1 MLVPVILIFPVNTM
15 EIFVA
20 AIMLVGIGVMFRVLN
35 LRAAFM
41 TIGLVCLGGAML
53 PNAGRFTDYVPSWV
67 FWGVVI
73 ILGINV
79 LRRVLSVLFGRSA
92 ADNFTGNLLS
102 AILQPVTRLI
112 EGLIRAV
119 FRIR

>member
-1 MLVPVILIFPVNTM
+1 M
-15 EIFVA
+15 EIFVS
-20 AIMLVGIGVMFRVLN
+20 AIILVGIGVMFRVLN

-41 TIGLVCLGGAML
+41 VIGLVCLGGAML

-79 LRRVLSVLFGRSA
+79 LRRVLGVLFGRSA

-102 AILQPVTRLI
+102 AILTPINRILESLMKAI
-112 EGLIRAV
+112 

>member
-1 MLVPVILIFPVNTM
+1 M

-20 AIMLVGIGVMFRVLN
+20 AIMLVGIGVMLRIVN

-41 TIGLVCLGGAML
+41 TIGLVCLGAALL
-53 PNAGRFTDYVPSWV
+53 PSAGRFTNYVPAWV

-73 ILGINV
+73 ILAINLLRTV
-79 LRRVLSVLFGRSA
+79 LGVLFGRSA

-102 AILQPVTRLI
+102 AILQPVTRLF
-112 EGLIRAV
+112 EGLIRAI